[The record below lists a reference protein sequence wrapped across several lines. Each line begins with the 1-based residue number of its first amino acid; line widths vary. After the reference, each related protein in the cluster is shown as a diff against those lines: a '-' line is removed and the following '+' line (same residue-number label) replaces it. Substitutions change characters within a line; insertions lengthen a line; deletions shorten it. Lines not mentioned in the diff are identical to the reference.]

1 MKTPGPKLALTL
13 LAGFMAVL
21 ASAQTGGEPAPWHVV
36 REPRDFLW
44 SQEAHAQQRLPK
56 LVRAIVAEDRLLPK
70 GRQLY
75 SQVEDW
81 MLDEFFGFGQDAIHD
96 SAKWNED
103 PEFLRRHGLEGK
115 TPFYRRLWEFH
126 GNLKKEMKKE
136 DRDRLNQVIAEM
148 DVVEDAVRDERLNRM
163 HRRKAMYTNEGYSR
177 RAKQLFLLEVAADL
191 NDRYLDPT
199 TAEEFTNARV
209 PADTY
214 LSTRTRDHKF
224 FKGKLGRESHVMAAK
239 RATAV
244 YAKVMDDGD
253 GFVAYKLAKL
263 RRRGQNAWPMFLSDC
278 ASEATKRAIQAID

>member
-21 ASAQTGGEPAPWHVV
+21 ASAQSGGEPAPWHVV

-70 GRQLY
+70 AKQLY

-96 SAKWNED
+96 SAKWNRD
-103 PEFLRRHGLEGK
+103 PAFLRRHGLAGK
-115 TPFYRRLWEFH
+115 TPFHERLWEFH

-148 DVVEDAVRDERLNRM
+148 DVVEDAVRDARLYRM
-163 HRRKAMYTNEGYSR
+163 DQRKRMFTVEGYSR

-191 NDRYLDPT
+191 TDRYLDPT
-199 TAEEFTNARV
+199 TAEEFTSARV
-209 PADTY
+209 PADDY
-214 LSTRTRDHKF
+214 LTTRTRDHKF
-224 FKGKLGRESHVMAAK
+224 FKGKLGRESHVLAAK
-239 RATAV
+239 RAAEV
-244 YAKVMDDGD
+244 YLKVMGDGD
-253 GFVAYKLAKL
+253 GFTAYKLAQL
-263 RRRGQNAWPMFLSDC
+263 RRLGQNAWPMFLLDC
-278 ASEATKRAIQAID
+278 ADEATKRAIQTID